1 MTHTTPKTRLTWTLI
16 GICTALLLF
25 TGCSYLQNKKA
36 SSKRSGAAAQ
46 PKNVYLDFGDVLLPR
61 QLDVDRDNSF
71 VFSTA
76 GLTAGLLS
84 LKGRVDGNS
93 MITYFEN
100 KMPVDGWQMIS
111 AIKSSRSML
120 LFKKQARWC
129 VISITEGQLY
139 TYVEIWVAPTM
150 DGVEPQPASGLMKPR
165 VQGAPMM
172 DQGIPLPEE
181 K

>member
-1 MTHTTPKTRLTWTLI
+1 
-16 GICTALLLF
+16 
-25 TGCSYLQNKKA
+25 
-36 SSKRSGAAAQ
+36 
-46 PKNVYLDFGDVLLPR
+46 
-61 QLDVDRDNSF
+61 
-71 VFSTA
+71 
-76 GLTAGLLS
+76 
-84 LKGRVDGNS
+84 
-93 MITYFEN
+93 
-100 KMPVDGWQMIS
+100 
-111 AIKSSRSML
+111 ML